1 MARRVLFT
9 RRMRM
14 LVCALLLAAPLGACS
29 SKKNDPPAADNTA
42 KNRRDSDKVPTADQG
57 AQSGT
62 DLDLTAKIRRGFM
75 DADGLS
81 TNAQNAKIVVKDGV
95 VTLVGPVASA
105 EEGTRLEGI
114 ATSAGAT
121 NVINQLEIAK

>member
-1 MARRVLFT
+1 MLYE

-14 LVCALLLAAPLGACS
+14 LVSALLLIAPLGACS
-29 SKKNDPPAADNTA
+29 SKKADPPAADNTA

-57 AQSGT
+57 AQSGN
-62 DLDLTAKIRRGFM
+62 DLDLTAKVRRGFM

-105 EEGTRLEGI
+105 EESTRLEGI
-114 ATSAGAT
+114 ASSAGAT
-121 NVINQLEIAK
+121 KVINQLEIAK